1 VFLPDFWTRDPEM
14 ILVALMD
21 NSAVVSSPVSH
32 REWAQPRLGQ
42 TMILMELIAC
52 VKAVSPINKDFFVS
66 GS

>member
-1 VFLPDFWTRDPEM
+1 M

-32 REWAQPRLGQ
+32 REWAQARLGQ
-42 TMILMELIAC
+42 TMILIELIAC